1 MFPLPEAF
9 GSATM
14 ARNRNYKLEYQRR
27 ITAGLSKGRSRS
39 AARGHPRAADLPKP
53 DQVAID
59 RDSALERALG
69 HMRRG
74 LSQSA
79 AAKVSGV
86 SVEALRRHRLLNTK
100 SLREGRQWVIFDL
113 RPQAFWI
120 ASQGK
125 LVAVTLAN
133 EEGSQVSAYWRAVDR
148 FLATNEDEHLFPF
161 EGNGVYDVAARYHPY
176 ETRPNVLRRMEAVD
190 DLNFIEIYAD
200 VQ

>member
-1 MFPLPEAF
+1 
-9 GSATM
+9 M

-53 DQVAID
+53 DAPTID
-59 RDSALERALG
+59 RGSALERALG

-74 LSQSA
+74 ISQSA
-79 AAKVSGV
+79 AARLSGV
-86 SVEALRRHRLLNTK
+86 SVEALRRHRLLHTH
-100 SLREGRQWVIFDL
+100 SLREGRQWVIFDS
-113 RPQAFWI
+113 RPQPFNL

-125 LVAVTLAN
+125 IVAVTLTN
-133 EEGSQVSAYWRAVDR
+133 DDGSQVSTYWRAVNR
-148 FLATNEDEHLFPF
+148 FLETNDDEHLWPF
-161 EGNGVYDVAARYHPY
+161 EGDGLYDVKGRYHPY
-176 ETRPNVLRRMEAVD
+176 ETRPNVLRKMEAVD

>member
-1 MFPLPEAF
+1 MPKTRKQRDYRA
-9 GSATM
+9 
-14 ARNRNYKLEYQRR
+14 EYQRR
-27 ITAGLSKGRSRS
+27 ISRALATGKSRS

-53 DQVAID
+53 EPSSID
-59 RDSALERALG
+59 RTAAVERALG

-86 SVEALRRHRLLNTK
+86 SVEALRRHRLLHTQ
-100 SLREGRQWVIFDL
+100 SLREGRRWVIFDL
-113 RPQAFWI
+113 RPQSFWI

-125 LVAVTLAN
+125 VVAVTLTN
-133 EEGSQVSAYWRAVDR
+133 DEGSLLSSYWRAVNR
-148 FLATNEDEHLFPF
+148 FLETNDDEHLFPF
-161 EGNGVYDVAARYHPY
+161 EGDGLYDVKGRYHPY
-176 ETRPNVLRRMEAVD
+176 ETRPNVLRKMEAVD

>member
-1 MFPLPEAF
+1 M
-9 GSATM
+9 T
-14 ARNRNYKLEYQRR
+14 RNRNYKLEYERR
-27 ITAGLSKGRSRS
+27 IRAGLSKGRSRS

-53 DQVAID
+53 ELSSID
-59 RDSALERALG
+59 RTSALERALA

-86 SVEALRRHRLLNTK
+86 SVEALRRHRLLHTQ
-100 SLREGRQWVIFDL
+100 SLREGRQWVIFDS
-113 RPQAFWI
+113 RPQAFWM

-125 LVAVTLAN
+125 VVAVTLAN
-133 EEGSQVSAYWRAVDR
+133 DEGSQVSTYWRAVNR
-148 FLATNEDEHLFPF
+148 FLDTGDYEHLFPF
-161 EGNGVYDVAARYHPY
+161 EGDGVHDVKGRYHPY

>member
-1 MFPLPEAF
+1 
-9 GSATM
+9 M
-14 ARNRNYKLEYQRR
+14 ARNRDYKLEYERR

-53 DQVAID
+53 ELSSID
-59 RDSALERALG
+59 RTSALERGLG

-86 SVEALRRHRLLNTK
+86 SVEALRRHRLLHTQ
-100 SLREGRQWVIFDL
+100 SLRDGRHWVIFDL

-125 LVAVTLAN
+125 VVAVTLAN
-133 EEGSQVSAYWRAVDR
+133 DDGSQISVYWRAVDR
-148 FLATNEDEHLFPF
+148 FLSTNDDEHLFPF
-161 EGNGVYDVAARYHPY
+161 EGDGVYDVKGRYYPY
-176 ETRPNVLRRMEAVD
+176 ETRPNVLRKMEAVD

>member
-1 MFPLPEAF
+1 
-9 GSATM
+9 M
-14 ARNRNYKLEYQRR
+14 ARNRNYKREYERR
-27 ITAGLSKGRSRS
+27 ITAGLAQGRSRS
-39 AARGHPRAADLPKP
+39 AARGHPRAADLPKTELES
-53 DQVAID
+53 ID
-59 RDSALERALG
+59 RTSALERALG

-74 LSQSA
+74 LSQSSA
-79 AAKVSGV
+79 ARLSGV

-100 SLREGRQWVIFDL
+100 SVRDGRQWVIFDL

-133 EEGSQVSAYWRAVDR
+133 EEGSQVSAYWRAVDK
-148 FLATNEDEHLFPF
+148 FLDANDDEHLFPF
-161 EGNGVYDVAARYHPY
+161 EGDGVYDVTSRYHAY
-176 ETRPNVLRRMEAVD
+176 ETRPNVLRKMEAVD

>member
-1 MFPLPEAF
+1 
-9 GSATM
+9 M

-39 AARGHPRAADLPKP
+39 AARGHPRATDLPKP
-53 DQVAID
+53 APGAID

-74 LSQSA
+74 LSQSVA
-79 AAKVSGV
+79 ARLSGV
-86 SVEALRRHRLLNTK
+86 SVEALRRHRLLHTK
-100 SLREGRQWVIFDL
+100 SLREGRRWVIFDL
-113 RPQAFWI
+113 RPQGFWI
-120 ASQGK
+120 ASQSK

-133 EEGSQVSAYWRAVDR
+133 EEGSQVSTYWRAVNR
-148 FLATNEDEHLFPF
+148 FLDDGEHEHLWPF
-161 EGNGVYDVAARYHPY
+161 EGSGVYDVKGRYHPY
-176 ETRPNVLRRMEAVD
+176 ETRPNVLRKMEAVD

>member
-1 MFPLPEAF
+1 
-9 GSATM
+9 M

-27 ITAGLSKGRSRS
+27 ITAGLSKGQSRS

-53 DQVAID
+53 DLGSID
-59 RDSALERALG
+59 RESPLERALG
-69 HMRRG
+69 HMRRRG

-86 SVEALRRHRLLNTK
+86 SVEALRRHRLLHTQ

-113 RPQAFWI
+113 RPQGFSI

-125 LVAVTLAN
+125 IVAVTLTN
-133 EEGSQVSAYWRAVDR
+133 DEGSQISAYWRAVNR
-148 FLATNEDEHLFPF
+148 FLDTGEAEHLFPF
-161 EGNGVYDVAARYHPY
+161 EGDGVYDVKGRYHPY
-176 ETRPNVLRRMEAVD
+176 ETRPNVLRKMEAVD

>member
-1 MFPLPEAF
+1 
-9 GSATM
+9 M

-39 AARGHPRAADLPKP
+39 AARGHARAADLPKP
-53 DQVAID
+53 DLELID
-59 RDSALERALG
+59 RTSALERGLG

-74 LSQSA
+74 LSQST

-86 SVEALRRHRLLNTK
+86 SVEALRRHRLLHTH

-113 RPQAFWI
+113 RHQAFWI

-125 LVAVTLAN
+125 LVSVMLTN
-133 EEGSQVSAYWRAVDR
+133 DDGSVVSAYWRAIDR
-148 FLATNEDEHLFPF
+148 FLDTNDDEHLFPF
-161 EGNGVYDVAARYHPY
+161 EGDGVHDVHSRYHAF
-176 ETRPNVLRRMEAVD
+176 ETRPNVLRKMEAVD

>member
-1 MFPLPEAF
+1 MSKSRTQRDYRA
-9 GSATM
+9 
-14 ARNRNYKLEYQRR
+14 EYQRR
-27 ITAGLSKGRSRS
+27 ISRGLAMGKSRS

-53 DQVAID
+53 EFDSID
-59 RDSALERALG
+59 RSSALERALN

-79 AAKVSGV
+79 AAKLSGV
-86 SVEALRRHRLLNTK
+86 SVEALRRHRLLHTQ
-100 SLREGRQWVIFDL
+100 SLRHGRQWVIFDL
-113 RPQAFWI
+113 RPQAFWL

-125 LVAVTLAN
+125 IVAVTLAN
-133 EEGSQVSAYWRAVDR
+133 DDGSQISAYWRAVNR
-148 FLATNEDEHLFPF
+148 FLETNDDEHLFPF
-161 EGNGVYDVAARYHPY
+161 EGDGIYDLKGQYHPY

>member
-1 MFPLPEAF
+1 
-9 GSATM
+9 M

-53 DQVAID
+53 EQVAID
-59 RDSALERALG
+59 RNSALERALG

-79 AAKVSGV
+79 AAKVSSV
-86 SVEALRRHRLLNTK
+86 SVEALRRHRLLHTQ
-100 SLREGRQWVIFDL
+100 SLREGRKWVIFDS

-120 ASQGK
+120 ASNGK
-125 LVAVTLAN
+125 FVAVTLAN
-133 EEGSQVSAYWRAVDR
+133 DEGSEVSAYWRAVDR
-148 FLATNEDEHLFPF
+148 FLDSNEDEHLFPF
-161 EGNGVYDVAARYHPY
+161 EGDGVHDVKGRYHPY
-176 ETRPNVLRRMEAVD
+176 ETRPNVLRKMEAVG

>member
-1 MFPLPEAF
+1 
-9 GSATM
+9 M

-53 DQVAID
+53 ERMAID
-59 RDSALERALG
+59 RDSALERALA

-74 LSQSA
+74 LTQST
-79 AAKVSGV
+79 AAKLSGV

-100 SLREGRQWVIFDL
+100 SLREGRRWVIFDS
-113 RPQAFWI
+113 RPQGFWI
-120 ASQGK
+120 ASKGK
-125 LVAVTLAN
+125 LIAVTLAN
-133 EEGSQVSAYWRAVDR
+133 DEGSQVSTYWRAVDR
-148 FLATNEDEHLFPF
+148 FLGSNEDEHLWPF
-161 EGNGVYDVAARYHPY
+161 EGDGVYDVKGRYHPY
-176 ETRPNVLRRMEAVD
+176 ETRPNVLRKMEAVE

>member
-1 MFPLPEAF
+1 
-9 GSATM
+9 M

-39 AARGHPRAADLPKP
+39 AARGHPRAEDLPKLQP
-53 DQVAID
+53 GPID
-59 RDSALERALG
+59 RTSPVERALA

-79 AAKVSGV
+79 SAKLSGV
-86 SVEALRRHRLLNTK
+86 SVEALRLHRLLHTQ
-100 SLREGRQWVIFDL
+100 SQRYGSQWVIFDL
-113 RPQAFWI
+113 RPQAFNL

-125 LVAVTLAN
+125 IVAVTLTN
-133 EEGSQVSAYWRAVDR
+133 DEGSQVSTYWRAVNR
-148 FLATNEDEHLFPF
+148 FLDTGECEHLFPF
-161 EGNGVYDVAARYHPY
+161 EGDGVYDVKGRYYPY
-176 ETRPNVLRRMEAVD
+176 ETRPNVLRKMEAVD